1 MRDPID
7 EADIAHQNMR
17 AAQGS
22 IIPAAYV
29 PGPERLTVD
38 LSRLVRMQMKE
49 EK

>member
-1 MRDPID
+1 MRDQID
-7 EADIAHQNMR
+7 EAEVAHQNTL

-38 LSRLVRMQMKE
+38 LSRLVRVQME
-49 EK
+49 EAK